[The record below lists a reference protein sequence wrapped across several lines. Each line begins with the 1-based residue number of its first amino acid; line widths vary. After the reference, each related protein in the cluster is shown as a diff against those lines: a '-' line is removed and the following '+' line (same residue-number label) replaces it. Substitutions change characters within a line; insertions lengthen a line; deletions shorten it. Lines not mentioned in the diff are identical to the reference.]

1 MGMYTEFYFRA
12 NINPGPVADWLHTQI
27 NGDAWFQTGF
37 DDHPFFKCHRW
48 SSVFIGGG
56 AVYQES
62 RKPIYR
68 PKAIGGGEPYRNQL
82 VLASSLKNYSDEI
95 DQFFEWIG
103 PHLDMHAGDFLGYSL
118 YEDSDSYDDSDDY
131 REHPTLYFHERD
143 AIYSEANPADPIR
156 RLIKRGVRIS
166 RHEAGLT

>member
-12 NINPGPVADWLHTQI
+12 NINEGPVADWLNTQI
-27 NGDAWFQTGF
+27 NGDDGWFQSGF

-68 PKAIGGGEPYRNQL
+68 PQAAGGGGPYRNQL

-95 DQFFEWIG
+95 DQFFAWIT
-103 PHLDMHAGDFLGYSL
+103 PHLDMHVGDFLGYAL
-118 YEDSDSYDDSDDY
+118 YEDSTDDSDLY
-131 REHPTLYFHERD
+131 REHPTLYFYGREQ
-143 AIYSEANPADPIR
+143 
-156 RLIKRGVRIS
+156 VR
-166 RHEAGLT
+166 A